1 MRAHEQLRLRVQLTK
16 RGTARYLSHSEYS
29 RAILF
34 AARRSSLPLGY
45 AGEHRPRL
53 KVSLSP
59 PIPIGITSEC
69 ELVDLHL
76 TGYVPAA
83 EAELALGRSFTGGI
97 EVVRCRLMGTDE
109 KPVGKLID
117 TATYLVTLPEEQQ
130 AERWRSAVTEY
141 MARDEVGFERVQP
154 RKTRVVDLRP
164 GTHRL
169 ELVTDDSGGTTLSM
183 SLDDGISGT
192 VKPWEVVEVLASYA
206 GVPEDGWR
214 GARIHRNGLF
224 ARRGEKLV
232 SPMEL
237 GAGRPAVTRR
247 GGRRF

>member
-1 MRAHEQLRLRVQLTK
+1 LTK
-16 RGTARYLSHSEYS
+16 EGPARYLSHSEYS

-34 AARRSSLPLGY
+34 AARRSALPLGFT
-45 AGEHRPRL
+45 GEHRPRL

-59 PIPIGITSEC
+59 PLPIGITSEC
-69 ELVDLHL
+69 ELVDLQL
-76 TGYVPAA
+76 IGYVPAA
-83 EAELALGRSFTGGI
+83 EAEVVLSRAFTAGI
-97 EVVRCRLMGTDE
+97 KVVFCRLMGADE

-117 TATYLVTLPEEQQ
+117 TATYRVTLPEGYG
-130 AERWRSAVTEY
+130 AGRWRAAATEY
-141 MARDEVGFERVQP
+141 IEKDRVLFERVQP
-154 RKTRVVDLRP
+154 RKTRTLDLRP

-169 ELVTDDSGGTTLSM
+169 EVETDESAGAILNMT
-183 SLDDGISGT
+183 LDDGISGT

-206 GVPEDGWR
+206 GVPEKDWKRAG
-214 GARIHRNGLF
+214 IHRNGLF

-232 SPMEL
+232 SPMEA